1 MNIGSL
7 IGWITGVWIGVG
19 ISVIILKAKLIE
31 GQGIYPIAW
40 PICIISALLCGII
53 GTYLYRVMI

>member
-19 ISVIILKAKLIE
+19 ISVIILKAKIID
-31 GQGIYPIAW
+31 GWGIYPIAW
-40 PICIISALLCGII
+40 AICIISALLCGIV
-53 GTYLYRVMI
+53 GTVIY